1 MKELTLKAMAKVN
14 LGLDVLRKRE
24 DGYHDLRMVMQSVY
38 LYDKIRMTVKAE
50 PGIALRTNLR
60 YLPTGADNLVCRA
73 AQLLIDEFGIEG
85 GVSMDLQKHIPVAA
99 GLAGGSSDAAAVL
112 VGMNRL
118 FRLGLSLEELQQR
131 GVKLGADIPYCLQ
144 RGTALAEGI
153 GEQLTVLPKAPN
165 CFVLLAKPKVHESTK
180 FVYGNMRANDL
191 SYHPDIDGQIQAIRG
206 GDFYKM
212 AELMGNV
219 LETVTIPAIPVI
231 QEIKDTMLHYGA
243 VNAMMSGSGPTV
255 FGLFDDRAKAKAA
268 YSRLRGGSIAK
279 EVFLTRFFHNR
290 AEV

>member
-1 MKELTLKAMAKVN
+1 MIVTTTPTVEGYRITGYYGIVFGEVITGINFLKDFGA
-14 LGLDVLRKRE
+14 G
-24 DGYHDLRMVMQSVY
+24 
-38 LYDKIRMTVKAE
+38 IR
-50 PGIALRTNLR
+50 
-60 YLPTGADNLVCRA
+60 NLV
-73 AQLLIDEFGIEG
+73 G
-85 GVSMDLQKHIPVAA
+85 GRSAGYEEELMVARTQA
-99 GLAGGSSDAAAVL
+99 
-112 VGMNRL
+112 
-118 FRLGLSLEELQQR
+118 LEELQQR

-165 CFVLLAKPKVHESTK
+165 CFVLLAKPKVHVSTK
-180 FVYGNMRANDL
+180 FVYGNLRAGEL
-191 SYHPDIDGQIQAIRG
+191 SYHPDIDGQIQAIRD

-219 LETVTIPAIPVI
+219 LETVTVPAFPVI
-231 QEIKDTMLHYGA
+231 REIKDTMLHYGA

-255 FGLFDDRAKAKAA
+255 FGLFDDRTKAKAA

>member
-50 PGIALRTNLR
+50 PGIVLRTNLR

-73 AQLLIDEFGIEG
+73 AQLLIDEVGIEG
-85 GVSMDLQKHIPVAA
+85 G
-99 GLAGGSSDAAAVL
+99 AAAVL

-165 CFVLLAKPKVHESTK
+165 CFVLLAKPKVHVSTK
-180 FVYGNMRANDL
+180 FVYGNLRAGEL
-191 SYHPDIDGQIQAIRG
+191 SYHPDIDGQIQAIRD

-219 LETVTIPAIPVI
+219 LETVTVPAFPVI
-231 QEIKDTMLHYGA
+231 REIKDTMLHYGA

-255 FGLFDDRAKAKAA
+255 FGLFDDRTKAKAA

>member
-50 PGIALRTNLR
+50 PGIVLRTNLR
-60 YLPTGADNLVCRA
+60 YLPTSADNLVCRA

-153 GEQLTVLPKAPN
+153 GEQLTGPAKGSE
-165 CFVLLAKPKVHESTK
+165 LLCIA
-180 FVYGNMRANDL
+180 G
-191 SYHPDIDGQIQAIRG
+191 
-206 GDFYKM
+206 
-212 AELMGNV
+212 
-219 LETVTIPAIPVI
+219 
-231 QEIKDTMLHYGA
+231 
-243 VNAMMSGSGPTV
+243 
-255 FGLFDDRAKAKAA
+255 KAK
-268 YSRLRGGSIAK
+268 GSCVDEIC
-279 EVFLTRFFHNR
+279 LW
-290 AEV
+290 

>member
-50 PGIALRTNLR
+50 PGIVLRTNLR

-73 AQLLIDEFGIEG
+73 AQLLINEFGIEG

-165 CFVLLAKPKVHESTK
+165 CFVLLAKPKVHVSTK
-180 FVYGNMRANDL
+180 FVYGNLRAGEL
-191 SYHPDIDGQIQAIRG
+191 SYHPDIDGQIQAIRD

-219 LETVTIPAIPVI
+219 LCEVP
-231 QEIKDTMLHYGA
+231 
-243 VNAMMSGSGPTV
+243 GSTC
-255 FGLFDDRAKAKAA
+255 K
-268 YSRLRGGSIAK
+268 
-279 EVFLTRFFHNR
+279 
-290 AEV
+290 

>member
-50 PGIALRTNLR
+50 PGIVLRTNLR

-144 RGTALAEGI
+144 RGTALVEGI
-153 GEQLTVLPKAPN
+153 GEQPTVLPKAPN
-165 CFVLLAKPKVHESTK
+165 CFVLLAKPKVHVSTK
-180 FVYGNMRANDL
+180 FVYGNLRAGEL
-191 SYHPDIDGQIQAIRG
+191 SYHPDIDGQIQAIRD

-219 LETVTIPAIPVI
+219 LETVTVPAFPVI
-231 QEIKDTMLHYGA
+231 REIKDTMLHYGA

-255 FGLFDDRAKAKAA
+255 FGLFDDRTKAKAA